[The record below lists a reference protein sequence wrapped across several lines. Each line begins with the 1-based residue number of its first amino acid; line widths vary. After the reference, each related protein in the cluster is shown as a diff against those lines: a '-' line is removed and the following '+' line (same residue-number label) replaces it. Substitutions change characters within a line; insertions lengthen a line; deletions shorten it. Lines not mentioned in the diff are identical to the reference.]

1 MLKLKLRDE
10 LIRWT
15 TTGKK
20 TNLTEDPRDR
30 YKTARPGSSIS
41 FKIKIRLQGIR
52 PNWIKAILNKRRE
65 PYSWTDER
73 FRPFTK
79 VNTETDNSRCPQT
92 DATKKADYRMFLE
105 AVLYPSDP
113 LNSRFR
119 KENRPFRTFSSCR
132 YQLQIRYDR
141 LKKEEKIDERLS
153 ETLP

>member
-20 TNLTEDPRDR
+20 TNSTEDPRDR

-41 FKIKIRLQGIR
+41 FKKRIWLQGIR

-65 PYSWTDER
+65 AYSWTDER
-73 FRPFTK
+73 LQPFTR

-92 DATKKADYRMFLE
+92 DATKQADYRMFLE
-105 AVLYPSDP
+105 AVLDP
-113 LNSRFR
+113 LNSRFS
-119 KENRPFRTFSSCR
+119 KSNRPFRTFSSCR